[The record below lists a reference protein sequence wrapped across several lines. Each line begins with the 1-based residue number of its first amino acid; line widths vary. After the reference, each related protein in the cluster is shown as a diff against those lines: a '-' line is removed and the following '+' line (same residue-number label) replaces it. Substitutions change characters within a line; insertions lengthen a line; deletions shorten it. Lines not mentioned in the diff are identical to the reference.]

1 MAEKG
6 PDQLLDRQVN
16 QRETKRLAA
25 MSELATDDFAEPPM
39 RKVRDVLADR
49 GRSFLMGLRRICGR
63 VVKRDPL
70 TGELLAVP
78 GATVEVQFDR
88 RRRALRP
95 EISISSTYGGI
106 RRHRESRRSTRG
118 SRR

>member
-6 PDQLLDRQVN
+6 PDQLLDRQVK

-25 MSELATDDFAEPPM
+25 MSELATDDFAEPPK
-39 RKVRDVLADR
+39 RKVLADR

-63 VVKRDPL
+63 VVKRDPV